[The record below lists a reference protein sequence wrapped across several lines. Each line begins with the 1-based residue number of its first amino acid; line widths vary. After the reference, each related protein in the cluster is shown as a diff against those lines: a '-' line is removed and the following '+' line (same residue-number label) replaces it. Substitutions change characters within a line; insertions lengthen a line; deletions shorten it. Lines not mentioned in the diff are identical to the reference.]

1 MKKNKQLIILIL
13 LLVVC
18 VGGYFGV
25 KAYNANQE
33 KKEEAKTMT
42 PVELQV
48 SDITSFSYVNEGET
62 LSFEKDGEN
71 WIYTGDTSIDLSE
84 DSVEGMLKKAC
95 TVTSTNKMTAE
106 NLSDYGFDE
115 PTNVITLN
123 TANDTTVIK
132 IGMFNEILSQYYIS
146 IGDSTEMYLVDS
158 TVVTGFDQTIDTLKV
173 IESTTDSEETT
184 DAADADTTTEGT
196 ESEVTDTT
204 TEGTESEVAEPTT
217 EAENNETTAEE
228 NE

>member
-1 MKKNKQLIILIL
+1 MKKNKQLIIVIL

-42 PVELQV
+42 PVNLQV

-62 LSFEKDGEN
+62 LSFERDGEN

-84 DSVEGMLKKAC
+84 DSVEGMLEKAC
-95 TVTSTNKMTAE
+95 TLTSTNKMTAE

-123 TANDTTVIK
+123 TANDTIVIK
-132 IGMFNEILSQYYIS
+132 IGMFNNILSQYYIA
-146 IGDSTEMYLVDS
+146 IGDSTELYLVDS
-158 TVVTGFDQTIDTLKV
+158 TVATGFDQTIDTLKV
-173 IESTTDSEETT
+173 IESTTDSAETT
-184 DAADADTTTEGT
+184 DAADTETTTEG
-196 ESEVTDTT
+196 
-204 TEGTESEVAEPTT
+204 
-217 EAENNETTAEE
+217 AENEAATPTEEAVVSEAAEVE

>member
-1 MKKNKQLIILIL
+1 MKKNKQLIIVIL

-42 PVELQV
+42 PVNLQV

-62 LSFEKDGEN
+62 LSFERDGEN

-84 DSVEGMLKKAC
+84 DSVEGMLEKAC
-95 TVTSTNKMTAE
+95 TLTSTNKMTAE

-123 TANDTTVIK
+123 TANDTIVIK
-132 IGMFNEILSQYYIS
+132 IGMFNNILSQYYIA
-146 IGDSTEMYLVDS
+146 IGDSTELYLVDS
-158 TVVTGFDQTIDTLKV
+158 TVATGFDQTIDTLKV
-173 IESTTDSEETT
+173 IESTTDSAETT
-184 DAADADTTTEGT
+184 DTADTETTTEST
-196 ESEVTDTT
+196 ENEAATPAEEAVVSE
-204 TEGTESEVAEPTT
+204 
-217 EAENNETTAEE
+217 TAEVE